1 MAAPDPLRQ
10 TTTIG
15 GAIRRGTVMDIRAT
29 GRDRRFWLDSYHQM
43 MRLSW
48 PRLSTLFVGCFLG
61 FNLLFAGLYALDPHG
76 LAVPHDAVQTATF
89 WRDFFFSV
97 HTVATIGYGNVYPV
111 SVYANVLV
119 VVEITAGILFF
130 ALTTGIVFARF
141 SRPTSRILF
150 SAVAV
155 IRELDGAPAL
165 MLRAA
170 NQRHNMIYSAGVR
183 VSVLEDGMIGGTTL
197 RRFRDLKLVR
207 DNNPVFALTWTV
219 IHMID
224 DESPLWSWLDD
235 GHPPADAE
243 IVVVLSGVDE
253 SSGQAI
259 YGRTAYT
266 VHDIRWQ
273 ARFVDIL
280 SQDEAGRR
288 TIDYARF
295 HDVED
300 V

>member
-1 MAAPDPLRQ
+1 
-10 TTTIG
+10 
-15 GAIRRGTVMDIRAT
+15 MDVRAV
-29 GRDRRFWLDSYHQM
+29 GRDRRFWQDSYHELMQ
-43 MRLSW
+43 LSW
-48 PRLSTLFVGCFLG
+48 PRLSALFVACFMG
-61 FNLLFAGLYALDPHG
+61 FNLLFAGFYALDPNG
-76 LAVPHDAVQTATF
+76 LIAPHDGAAISTF

-141 SRPTSRILF
+141 SRPTARIMF
-150 SAVAV
+150 SEVAV
-155 IRELDGAPAL
+155 IRDLDGVPNL

-170 NQRHNMIYSAGVR
+170 NQRQNLIYSASVR
-183 VSVLEDGMIGGTTL
+183 VSVLEDHEVGGTVL
-197 RRFRDLKLVR
+197 RRFRDLALVR
-207 DNNPVFALTWTV
+207 ESNPVFALTWTV
-219 IHMID
+219 IHPID
-224 DESPLWSWLDD
+224 AASPLAHWLEDD
-235 GHPPADAE
+235 GPPPNAE

-259 YGRTAYT
+259 HGRTAYG
-266 VHDIRWQ
+266 VDDIRWN

-280 SQDEAGRR
+280 SQNDQGIR

-295 HDVED
+295 HDVAEL
-300 V
+300 